1 MNGTLRTAGTFGVL
15 LLLWMPA
22 RTMAGQA
29 ESFDQLSKL
38 LRPGDVV
45 EVTGWTRTRVKGSVA
60 ELTGSS
66 IAVVENGRRIRL
78 DADTVKEI
86 KLLRMRERGPI
97 PTADAGSRCGNAPCM
112 AMSLALAGT
121 TSITRGLN
129 RLFARPKVVYRAR
142 WQI

>member
-1 MNGTLRTAGTFGVL
+1 MKGNLRTAGTWGVL
-15 LLLWMPA
+15 LLLSMPA
-22 RTMAGQA
+22 QAEAGQT

-45 EVTGWTRTRVKGSVA
+45 EVTGWTRTRVTGPVA

-66 IAVVENGRRIRL
+66 IAVVENGRQIRL
-78 DADTVKEI
+78 DAEAVKEI
-86 KLLRMRERGPI
+86 KLLRTRDREPVR
-97 PTADAGSRCGNAPCM
+97 TADAGSRCGDAPCM

-121 TSITRGLN
+121 TSVARGVS

-142 WQI
+142 RT